1 MPDIYVDVGP
11 MDYSKDPTKIAAKYA
26 TKAKQQMRDAAAKAI
41 RGAAGFTP
49 DKVGSN
55 PAGFSFDATLT
66 EITFGTYQGQPSV
79 TCKVTGVLATYPKKE
94 VFGVNLTGNATVGG
108 GTTDRDVE
116 DCIKAAIEASIVKRV
131 IPALKQRS
139 KP

>member
-11 MDYSKDPTKIAAKYA
+11 MAYSKDPTKIAAKYA
-26 TKAKQQMRDAAAKAI
+26 GRAKQLMRDAAAKAI

-49 DKVGSN
+49 DKVGN
-55 PAGFSFDATLT
+55 PEGFHFDATLT
-66 EITFGTYQGQPSV
+66 EIAFGTYQGQPSV

-94 VFGVNLTGNATVGG
+94 AFGFNLTGKATLGG

-116 DCIKAAIEASIVKRV
+116 DCIKAAMEAAVTKSV
-131 IPALKQRS
+131 IPALRQRS
-139 KP
+139 RP